1 MKKISEVTGREYAPF
16 TYYGASKMLIELLS
30 LWVLLLKQLKI
41 QLMKWLNLGEKVG
54 LVKVH
59 LYRPFSA
66 KYLLKVLPASA
77 KKSCGIRSYKRTR
90 ICW

>member
-1 MKKISEVTGREYAPF
+1 
-16 TYYGASKMLIELLS
+16 MLLLS
-30 LWVLLLKQLKI
+30 EQLLLNPLLLVLSVNKSLEYLFDDKHTR
-41 QLMKWLNLGEKVG
+41 LDEMAKSGEKVG

-77 KKSCGIRSYKRTR
+77 KKIAVLDRTKEPGSAGEP
-90 ICW
+90 IP

>member
-1 MKKISEVTGREYAPF
+1 MFLVDEMAKS
-16 TYYGASKMLIELLS
+16 
-30 LWVLLLKQLKI
+30 
-41 QLMKWLNLGEKVG
+41 GEKVG

-77 KKSCGIRSYKRTR
+77 KKIAVLDRTKNQDLLVNHYTLDVCSVVKRCG
-90 ICW
+90 CF